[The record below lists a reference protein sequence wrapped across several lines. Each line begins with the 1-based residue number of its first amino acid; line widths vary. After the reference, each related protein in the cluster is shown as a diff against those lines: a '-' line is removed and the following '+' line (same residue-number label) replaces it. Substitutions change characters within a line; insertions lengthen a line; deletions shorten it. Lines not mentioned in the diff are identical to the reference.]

1 MTAQTSSNQ
10 RRPSDTPAECW
21 PALFERT
28 CFFLPSLLLP
38 WRNFSETE
46 FQPHYQVEDVGLA
59 QFKSK
64 LSTFSHPFSSPQ
76 RRIHILICSLPHRKY
91 EAPCA
96 GRRLSF
102 CNNESKSC
110 SITCSTHQNGPRAKP
125 QSRFFPHFHICHRI
139 HPEIFNLCSLD
150 QTNNTEPYQYLLVL
164 QKAKK
169 KPVSADRLIL
179 TLLQATILK
188 QTPILLIKTKKDN
201 LFVNVFIDLI
211 TKEAF

>member
-38 WRNFSETE
+38 WRNCSETE

-76 RRIHILICSLPHRKY
+76 RRIHILICSLPHRSTK
-91 EAPCA
+91 PRVRGDGCPSVTMS
-96 GRRLSF
+96 LS
-102 CNNESKSC
+102 
-110 SITCSTHQNGPRAKP
+110 
-125 QSRFFPHFHICHRI
+125 
-139 HPEIFNLCSLD
+139 
-150 QTNNTEPYQYLLVL
+150 
-164 QKAKK
+164 
-169 KPVSADRLIL
+169 PVISPA
-179 TLLQATILK
+179 
-188 QTPILLIKTKKDN
+188 LLIKMAPEQNRNLDFSLTFTFATGYILRFSIHVPLIRQITLSLINTSRYYRRQKKS
-201 LFVNVFIDLI
+201 LLVQID
-211 TKEAF
+211 